1 MKLTYTTRDGRMTV
15 ELEAANDK
23 EMFRKLARFQEI
35 YEDVPAAD
43 VGGKRV
49 EGGDI
54 VYRVRKSKYVDEK
67 KKEKEAEYFEKFV
80 VSGPLNWFKKS
91 YGVLDDGTDNLFPK
105 RMSKDDQNYSKY
117 THGYNGWVKWNSS
130 NGSDVD

>member
-1 MKLTYTTRDGRMTV
+1 MKLTYTTKDGRMTV

-35 YEDVPAAD
+35 YEDTPAAD

-49 EGGDI
+49 EGGDV
-54 VYRVRKSKYVDEK
+54 VYRVRKSKYIDDK
-67 KKEKEAEYFEKFV
+67 KKEKEAEYFEKVV
-80 VSGPLNWFKKS
+80 VSGPLTWFKKG

-105 RMSKDDQNYSKY
+105 RMSLEDPNYSKS
-117 THGYNGWVKWNSS
+117 THGYNGWAKY
-130 NGSDVD
+130 NGGGKED